1 MKYKTQDVEDTKN
14 PMLDDITDLLIVSKE
29 FLHIVKCYNEKYC
42 KYNVEEYIF
51 NLSKSCKSLFKLA
64 VSLDPKH
71 IGPTLDIQL
80 KPFES
85 IKELKDYEEKY
96 YNMLK
101 EIAENALEEKEVE
114 VMAYLFDIIRDFEHY
129 FCTLDED
136 DVPRET
142 SSE

>member
-1 MKYKTQDVEDTKN
+1 M
-14 PMLDDITDLLIVSKE
+14 
-29 FLHIVKCYNEKYC
+29 
-42 KYNVEEYIF
+42 
-51 NLSKSCKSLFKLA
+51 FKLA

-71 IGPTLDIQL
+71 IGPTLDNQL

-129 FCTLDED
+129 FCTLNED

>member
-1 MKYKTQDVEDTKN
+1 MKYKTQDVEDAKN
-14 PMLDDITDLLIVSKE
+14 PMLEDITDLLIVNKE
-29 FLHIVKCYNEKYC
+29 LTYMVSGFNKDKKNYQAGDYC
-42 KYNVEEYIF
+42 GKRRTDY
-51 NLSKSCKSLFKLA
+51 LKLFKLA

-114 VMAYLFDIIRDFEHY
+114 VMAYLFDIIKDFEHY